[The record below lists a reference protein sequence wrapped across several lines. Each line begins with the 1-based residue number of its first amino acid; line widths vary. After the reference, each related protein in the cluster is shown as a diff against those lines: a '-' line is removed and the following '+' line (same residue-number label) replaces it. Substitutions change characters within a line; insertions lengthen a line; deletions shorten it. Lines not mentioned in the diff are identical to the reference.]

1 MSIFKSTFSPTV
13 QEQLRRRQDA
23 MVNRTPQ
30 NIQYTNSRNAWIRM
44 SSSVN
49 VNSSNELA
57 KRYVLQGGTLNNIAA
72 SSITGNLKSGVG
84 SDFNSAYSTKGP
96 FNKNNYQRGIRPMPG
111 ITSIDVKS
119 KSAYGSLREVVVNF
133 QCWDLQQL
141 EDLEVLYMRPG
152 YTVLVEWGWLPYLD
166 NGGKYQPSFID
177 YYDIINKPATSRTIL
192 FRELYEKSVKYNG
205 NYDAMFGYV
214 KNYQWS
220 ARPDGGYD
228 CTTTVISTG
237 EIIESLKVNYILPTK
252 IDKPDQGLLSKEFI
266 RPGNTTEWTNAYKK
280 NILAGVWAE
289 ALYKIKEQGSQVPD
303 SSILKGKVIAL
314 EIPYAKNTTST
325 NTNSIS
331 NGNWQSYITLEG
343 VFDILNKHILARSKS
358 VSGELGEPLV
368 SMSVYYTNPDNGQND
383 PLLCVA
389 HPLQVSV
396 DPSIC
401 LIKSPLWY
409 NKDGQSEVIQ
419 VASSSVAEDTNFQA
433 AKSAFNL
440 IEKGYRGGT
449 FGGTDEVSL
458 KNGIKLITN
467 QEIFAIVESLISQK
481 GTYKNL
487 EDVLIGELGKDDIPV
502 ANEIK
507 VDLQKIGIKVEI
519 TPTNFID
526 KSGKQVSTND
536 IDSIKVIVPTSLQA
550 ADANVGVA
558 QATIAK
564 NATQAI
570 DNLEFIKILPLD
582 FFYNGDPYSELGVI
596 KNIYINVDFL
606 YQQALNLDLES
617 SDNKE
622 KNEISLYNYVKNV
635 IRAVQTAIG
644 SVNNFEIHVDPINNN
659 VGRVIDI
666 NFTEPDKNIYGKL
679 FELQLHNLSSIV
691 RNYSLQSQI
700 FPEQSSLI
708 AIGSQAKGGQLGMQN
723 NTMIDFN
730 RSLTDR
736 IIPEKVDSQGSE
748 LRIENNKANITNGL
762 AQIIDAFAAFKNPA
776 TTSDNKA
783 NYQDLV
789 VDAKNALR
797 DVIVYFQSVTK
808 SPGSNRN
815 LIPTKFS
822 CDMDGIGGLVIGHMF
837 KLPRNVFPK
846 GYRGEGAGVQLG
858 NAITSIGHTISNGDW
873 VTKIDS
879 LNIVLDDSVGE
890 DFYKLNLE
898 IIRAI
903 LTVATNTSSVPN
915 YYPDKPEVEF
925 ERTTVT
931 KDEVVEYLKYA
942 TRFSLNARR
951 SVLAIWRNESANGTK
966 GVNNNYFG
974 IQADN
979 AKWPNSDAYV
989 IGTSVRI
996 DSGGVVRRFAAFPD
1010 YKSNLNFMLFTI
1022 ERRGLVADT
1031 AEEWSRKY
1039 IYEWVSPVDKEGEW
1053 KKAKTNLISLYNSSI
1068 KDLPQ

>member
-72 SSITGNLKSGVG
+72 SSIAGNLKSGVG

-166 NGGKYQPSFID
+166 NGGNYKSSFID
-177 YYDIINKPATSRTIL
+177 YYDIINKPATNRTVL
-192 FRELYEKSVKYNG
+192 FKELYEKSVKYNG

-237 EIIESLKVNYILPTK
+237 EIIESLKVNYILPKK
-252 IDKPDQGLLSKEFI
+252 IEKADQGLLVKEFI
-266 RPGNTTEWTNAYKK
+266 RPGNTNEWTNAYKK

-343 VFDILNKHILARSKS
+343 VFDVLNAHILARSKS
-358 VSGELGEPLV
+358 INGELGEPLV
-368 SMSVYYTNPDNGQND
+368 SMSVYYTNPDSGQND

-409 NKDGQSEVIQ
+409 NQDGQSTVIATAATG
-419 VASSSVAEDTNFQA
+419 VAADINFQTA
-433 AKSAFNL
+433 ESAFNL
-440 IEKGYRGGT
+440 IRKGYEA
-449 FGGTDEVSL
+449 FGGTDEISL

-467 QEIFAIVESLISQK
+467 QEIFAIVESLIARK

-487 EDVLIGELGKDDIPV
+487 EDVLNEELGKDDIPV

-519 TPTNFID
+519 TPTNFVD

-536 IDSIKVIVPTSLQA
+536 VDSIKVIVPTSLQS
-550 ADANVGVA
+550 ADANVGIA

-564 NATQAI
+564 NATQAV
-570 DNLEFIKILPLD
+570 DNLEFIKSLPLD

-730 RSLTDR
+730 RNLTDR

-748 LRIENNKANITNGL
+748 LRIEDNKSNITNGL
-762 AQIIDAFAAFKNPA
+762 AQIIDAFASFKNPA
-776 TTSDNKA
+776 TTSNNKTD
-783 NYQDLV
+783 YQSLV
-789 VDAKNALR
+789 TDAKNALR

-837 KLPRNVFPK
+837 RLPRNVFPK

-879 LNIVLDDSVGE
+879 LNIVLDDGINTVPFSKVLLE
-890 DFYKLNLE
+890 KVIARALNLPGANENVIPSALDQPNAANLKKNLEDNKIATVKGNELNNGGE
-898 IIRAI
+898 ITQGIAGSAFAVLATIKSRHPDII
-903 LTVATNTSSVPN
+903 LTVTAGNDDFHQGQAGFSNHKVGKAIDFTISPANATNQA
-915 YYPDKPEVEF
+915 KVEAILLEYQKQVGGAPLPTF
-925 ERTTVT
+925 RFLNEYKTPT
-931 KDEVVEYLKYA
+931 KNA
-942 TRFSLNARR
+942 T
-951 SVLAIWRNESANGTK
+951 
-966 GVNNNYFG
+966 
-974 IQADN
+974 
-979 AKWPNSDAYV
+979 
-989 IGTSVRI
+989 
-996 DSGGVVRRFAAFPD
+996 GGHFHISWDV
-1010 YKSNLNFMLFTI
+1010 
-1022 ERRGLVADT
+1022 DT
-1031 AEEWSRKY
+1031 QGA
-1039 IYEWVSPVDKEGEW
+1039 
-1053 KKAKTNLISLYNSSI
+1053 
-1068 KDLPQ
+1068 

>member
-30 NIQYTNSRNAWIRM
+30 NIQYINSRNAWIRM

-57 KRYVLQGGTLNNIAA
+57 KRYVLQGGTLNDITAA
-72 SSITGNLKSGVG
+72 SITGNLKSGVG
-84 SDFNSAYSTKGP
+84 NDFNNAYSTKGP

-166 NGGKYQPSFID
+166 NGGKYQSSFID
-177 YYDIINKPATSRTIL
+177 YYDIINKPATSRTVL

-237 EIIESLKVNYILPTK
+237 EIIESLKVNYLLPTK
-252 IDKPDQGLLSKEFI
+252 IEKVEQGLLAKEFSSSGTKI
-266 RPGNTTEWTNAYKK
+266 EWINAYRK
-280 NILAGVWAE
+280 NTLAGIWAE
-289 ALYKIKEQGSQVPD
+289 AFYKIEEQGSQIPD
-303 SSILKGKVIAL
+303 SSILKGKVISL

-331 NGNWQSYITLEG
+331 NANKQSYITLEG
-343 VFDILNKHILARSKS
+343 VFDVLNKYIIARSKS
-358 VSGELGEPLV
+358 INGELGEPLV
-368 SMSVYYTNPDNGQND
+368 SMSVYYTDPDGSKND

-396 DPSIC
+396 DPSVC

-409 NKDGQSEVIQ
+409 NQDGQSEVIAT
-419 VASSSVAEDTNFQA
+419 VATGAAADLNFQTA
-433 AKSAFNL
+433 ERAFNL
-440 IEKGYRGGT
+440 IEKGYKGGT
-449 FGGTDEVSL
+449 FGGTDATSL

-467 QEIFAIVESLISQK
+467 QEIFAIVESLIARK

-487 EDVLIGELGKDDIPV
+487 EDVLKGELKKGDVPV

-507 VDLQKIGIKVEI
+507 VDLQKIGIKVEVI
-519 TPTNFID
+519 PTNYYD
-526 KSGKQVSTND
+526 AAGKQIFTTDVD
-536 IDSIKVIVPTSLQA
+536 FIKVIVPASLQA
-550 ADANVGVA
+550 VDANVGIA
-558 QATIAK
+558 QATIVK
-564 NATQAI
+564 KATQAI
-570 DNLEFIKILPLD
+570 DNLEFIKSLPLD
-582 FFYNGDPYSELGVI
+582 FFYDGPYSELGII

-606 YQQALNLDLES
+606 YQQALSIGLES
-617 SDNKE
+617 ADNKE

-679 FELQLHNLSSIV
+679 FELQLHNLSSVV

-730 RSLTDR
+730 RNLTDR

-748 LRIENNKANITNGL
+748 LKIENNTTNITNGL
-762 AQIIDAFAAFKNPA
+762 AQIIDAFAGFKNPP
-776 TTSDNKA
+776 TTSN
-783 NYQDLV
+783 NEISYNDLV
-789 VDAKNALR
+789 TNAKNALR
-797 DVIVYFQSVTK
+797 DVIVYFQSITS

-846 GYRGEGAGVQLG
+846 GYRGEGYGVQLG
-858 NAITSIGHTISNGDW
+858 NAVTSIGHTISNGDW

-879 LNIVLDDSVGE
+879 LNIVLDNGTNTVPFSKVLLE
-890 DFYKLNLE
+890 KVIAKALNLPGANENSIPSAFDQPNAARLKQNLEDNKIATVKGNELNNGGE
-898 IIRAI
+898 ITQGIAGSAFAVLATIKVRHPDII
-903 LTVATNTSSVPN
+903 LTVTAGN
-915 YYPDKPEVEF
+915 DDF
-925 ERTTVT
+925 HQGQ
-931 KDEVVEYLKYA
+931 A
-942 TRFSLNARR
+942 GFSNHK
-951 SVLAIWRNESANGTK
+951 VGKAI
-966 GVNNNYFG
+966 
-974 IQADN
+974 D
-979 AKWPNSDAYV
+979 
-989 IGTSVRI
+989 
-996 DSGGVVRRFAAFPD
+996 
-1010 YKSNLNFMLFTI
+1010 FTI
-1022 ERRGLVADT
+1022 SPANAANQAKVEAILLEYQKQVGGAPLPTFRFLNEYQTPTKNATGGHFHISWDVDT
-1031 AEEWSRKY
+1031 QGA
-1039 IYEWVSPVDKEGEW
+1039 
-1053 KKAKTNLISLYNSSI
+1053 
-1068 KDLPQ
+1068 

>member
-23 MVNRTPQ
+23 MINRTPQ
-30 NIQYTNSRNAWIRM
+30 NIQYITSRNAWIRM

-49 VNSSNELA
+49 VNGSNELA
-57 KRYVLQGGTLNNIAA
+57 KRYVLQGGTLNDITAT
-72 SSITGNLKSGVG
+72 SITGNLKSGVG
-84 SDFNSAYSTKGP
+84 NDFSGAYSVKGP
-96 FNKNNYQRGIRPMPG
+96 FSKNNYQRGIRPMPG
-111 ITSIDVKS
+111 ITSIDIKS

-152 YTVLVEWGWLPYLD
+152 YTVLIEWGWLPYLD
-166 NGGKYQPSFID
+166 NGGKYKSTFTD
-177 YYDIINKPATSRTIL
+177 YYDIINKPATSRTVL
-192 FRELYEKSVKYNG
+192 FRELYEKSVKYYG

-220 ARPDGGYD
+220 ARADGGYD
-228 CTTTVISTG
+228 CNTTIISTG
-237 EIIESLKVNYILPTK
+237 EIIESLKVNYILPSK
-252 IDKPDQGLLSKEFI
+252 IEKPDQGLLTKDFA
-266 RPGNTTEWTNAYKK
+266 RPGNTTEWTSAYKK

-289 ALYKIKEQGSQVPD
+289 ALYKIKEQGSQIPD
-303 SSILKGKVIAL
+303 GSILKDKVIAL

-343 VFDILNKHILARSKS
+343 VFDVLNKHILARSKS
-358 VSGELGEPLV
+358 VNGELGEPLV
-368 SMSVYYTNPDNGQND
+368 SMSVYYTDPDGSKND

-396 DPSIC
+396 DPSVC

-409 NKDGQSEVIQ
+409 NQDGQSEII
-419 VASSSVAEDTNFQA
+419 ATAATGAAEDINFQA
-433 AKSAFNL
+433 ASSSFNL
-440 IEKGYRGGT
+440 IRKGYEGGT
-449 FGGTDEVSL
+449 FGGTDETSL
-458 KNGIKLITN
+458 KNGVKLITN

-487 EDVLIGELGKDDIPV
+487 EDVLNGELGKDDASV

-507 VDLQKIGIKVEI
+507 ADLQKIGVKVEVYL
-519 TPTNFID
+519 TNVID
-526 KSGKQVSTND
+526 ASGKQISTSD
-536 IDSIKVIVPTSLQA
+536 VDYIKVIVPASVQA
-550 ADANVGVA
+550 NSNIGIS

-564 NATQAI
+564 KATQAI
-570 DNLEFIKILPLD
+570 DNLEFISKLPLD

-606 YQQALNLDLES
+606 YQQALSLGLES
-617 SDNKE
+617 ADNKE

-700 FPEQSSLI
+700 FPEQSSII

-748 LRIENNKANITNGL
+748 LKIENNIPNITNGL

-776 TTSDNKA
+776 TTSNNKVS
-783 NYQDLV
+783 YDDLV
-789 VDAKNALR
+789 TDAKNALR
-797 DVIVYFQSVTK
+797 DVIVYFQSITK

-822 CDMDGIGGLVIGHMF
+822 CEMDGIGGLVIGHMF

-846 GYRGEGAGVQLG
+846 GYRGEGYGVQLG

-879 LNIVLDDSVGE
+879 LNIVLDDSTGE
-890 DFYKLNLE
+890 DFSKLNLE
-898 IIRAI
+898 TIRAI
-903 LTVATNTSSVPN
+903 LTIATNTSAIPN
-915 YYPDKPEVEF
+915 YYSDKPEVKF
-925 ERTTVT
+925 EKTTVT
-931 KDEVVEYLKYA
+931 KDEVVAYLKYA
-942 TRFSLNARR
+942 TRFSINARR

-979 AKWPNSDAYV
+979 AKWPNSDAYI
-989 IGTSVRI
+989 IGTSVKI
-996 DSGGVVRRFAAFPD
+996 DSGGVVRRFAAFTD
-1010 YKSNLNFMLFTI
+1010 YKSNLNFMLSTI

-1031 AEEWSRKY
+1031 AEDWSRKY
-1039 IYEWVSPVDKEGEW
+1039 IYEWVSPADKEGAYQN
-1053 KKAKTNLISLYNSSI
+1053 AKRNLISLYNDSI

>member
-72 SSITGNLKSGVG
+72 SSIAGNLKSGVG

-166 NGGKYQPSFID
+166 NGGNYKSSFID
-177 YYDIINKPATSRTIL
+177 YYDIINKPATNRTVL
-192 FRELYEKSVKYNG
+192 FKELYEKSVKYNG

-237 EIIESLKVNYILPTK
+237 EIIESLKVNYILPKK
-252 IDKPDQGLLSKEFI
+252 IEKADQGLLVKEFI
-266 RPGNTTEWTNAYKK
+266 RPGNTNEWTNAYKK

-343 VFDILNKHILARSKS
+343 VFDVLNAHILARSKS
-358 VSGELGEPLV
+358 INGELGEPLV
-368 SMSVYYTNPDNGQND
+368 SMSVYYTNPDSGQND

-409 NKDGQSEVIQ
+409 NQDGQSTVIATAATG
-419 VASSSVAEDTNFQA
+419 VAADINFQTA
-433 AKSAFNL
+433 ESAFNL
-440 IEKGYRGGT
+440 IRKGYEA
-449 FGGTDEVSL
+449 FGGTDEISL

-467 QEIFAIVESLISQK
+467 QEIFAIVESLIARK

-487 EDVLIGELGKDDIPV
+487 EDVLNEELGKDDIPV

-519 TPTNFID
+519 TPTNFVD

-536 IDSIKVIVPTSLQA
+536 VDSIKVIVPTSLQS
-550 ADANVGVA
+550 ADANVGIA

-564 NATQAI
+564 NATQAV
-570 DNLEFIKILPLD
+570 DNLEFIKSLPLD

-730 RSLTDR
+730 RNLTDR

-748 LRIENNKANITNGL
+748 LRIEDNKSNITNGL
-762 AQIIDAFAAFKNPA
+762 AQIIDAFASFKNPA
-776 TTSDNKA
+776 TTSNNKTD
-783 NYQDLV
+783 YQSLV
-789 VDAKNALR
+789 TDAKNALR
-797 DVIVYFQSVTK
+797 DVIVYFQSITK

-837 KLPRNVFPK
+837 RLPRNVFPK

-879 LNIVLDDSVGE
+879 LNIVLDDGINTVPFSKVLLEKVIARALNLPGANENVIPSALDQPNAANLKKNLEDNKIATVEGNELNNGGEITQGIASSAFAVLATIKDRHPDITLKVTAGNDTFHQRQAGFSNHKVGKAVDFSISPSTAANQAKVEAILLEYQKSVGGAPLPTFRFLNE
-890 DFYKLNLE
+890 YK
-898 IIRAI
+898 
-903 LTVATNTSSVPN
+903 TP
-915 YYPDKPEVEF
+915 
-925 ERTTVT
+925 
-931 KDEVVEYLKYA
+931 
-942 TRFSLNARR
+942 TR
-951 SVLAIWRNESANGTK
+951 
-966 GVNNNYFG
+966 
-974 IQADN
+974 
-979 AKWPNSDAYV
+979 NS
-989 IGTSVRI
+989 T
-996 DSGGVVRRFAAFPD
+996 GGHFHISWDV
-1010 YKSNLNFMLFTI
+1010 
-1022 ERRGLVADT
+1022 DT
-1031 AEEWSRKY
+1031 QGA
-1039 IYEWVSPVDKEGEW
+1039 
-1053 KKAKTNLISLYNSSI
+1053 
-1068 KDLPQ
+1068 